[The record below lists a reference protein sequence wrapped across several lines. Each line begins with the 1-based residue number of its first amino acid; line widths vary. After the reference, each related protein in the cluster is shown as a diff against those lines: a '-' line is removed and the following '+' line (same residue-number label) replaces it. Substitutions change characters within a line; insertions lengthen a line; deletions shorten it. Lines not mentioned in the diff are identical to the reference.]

1 MKDIVN
7 LFKAMG
13 DETRVKILLL
23 LAKKNICAKGISKHV
38 NISEAAVSQHIKV
51 LKQSNLITGYKD
63 GYYVI
68 YHINKDVFQKSK
80 DFIGSLIDE
89 DIDNHKE
96 IVEIQEFNILDC
108 KAHCKSM
115 KKCCKKKLEEEK

>member
-7 LFKAMG
+7 VFKSMG

-23 LAKKNICAKGISKHV
+23 LAHKNVCAKGIAKHV

-51 LKQSNLITGYKD
+51 LKQNNLITGYKD

-68 YHINKDVFQKSK
+68 YHTNKELFQKSK
-80 DFIGSLIDE
+80 DFLGSLINE
-89 DIDNHKE
+89 DLQDYKE
-96 IVEIQEFNILDC
+96 KFDIQEFNILDC
-108 KAHCKSM
+108 KTNCKSM
-115 KKCCKKKLEEEK
+115 KKCCKKRLEEEI